1 MKKFISVMLV
11 AAMAATALTGCGSN
25 SSSSSKKDADKY
37 YIGGIGPTT
46 GATAIYG
53 TAVKNGAQIA
63 VDEINAAGGINGKQ
77 IEYRFEDDQN
87 DADRKSTRLN
97 SSHRL

>member
-11 AAMAATALTGCGSN
+11 AAMAVTALTGCGSN

-63 VDEINAAGGINGKQ
+63 VDEMLQ
-77 IEYRFEDDQN
+77 VVLTV
-87 DADRKSTRLN
+87 SRLN
-97 SSHRL
+97 TVLKMTRTMQRKQLMLTIH

>member
-11 AAMAATALTGCGSN
+11 AAMAVTALTGCGSN
-25 SSSSSKKDADKY
+25 SGSSSKKDADKY

-53 TAVKNGAQIA
+53 TA
-63 VDEINAAGGINGKQ
+63 
-77 IEYRFEDDQN
+77 
-87 DADRKSTRLN
+87 
-97 SSHRL
+97 